1 MTSVPV
7 IWPNA
12 QDLPVLVTN
21 TVVSQLSSGPDGR
34 PEECIV
40 TLGHA
45 PPPLILGPAEEQE
58 VALGA
63 LEAVSVHA
71 HVRVS
76 LNRARL
82 QELIEVLSRAAAQWD
97 QSQGEQGGHPA

>member
-1 MTSVPV
+1 MTSIPV

-45 PPPLILGPAEEQE
+45 PPPIILGSAEEQD
-58 VALGA
+58 VALRALGA
-63 LEAVSVHA
+63 VSAQA

-82 QELIEVLSRAAAQWD
+82 QELIGVLSQSAAQWD
-97 QSQGEQGGHPA
+97 ESLGQQGGRPA

>member
-82 QELIEVLSRAAAQWD
+82 QELIEVLSHAAAQWD